1 MAKNCVRPMYHMAT
15 NHEQSVNNQLWF
27 FKMYVQLN
35 KLIVQRYIDLD
46 LYFLL
51 TNQGLDIF
59 DGLTNPKKISKPVA
73 TPFRTGSLVRHI
85 LRSGF
90 PGLTYKWTQRESNVT
105 TLQ

>member
-1 MAKNCVRPMYHMAT
+1 MYHMAT

-51 TNQGLDIF
+51 TNQGLD
-59 DGLTNPKKISKPVA
+59 V
-73 TPFRTGSLVRHI
+73 FRW
-85 LRSGF
+85 
-90 PGLTYKWTQRESNVT
+90 TYKPQEDLETGGNTIPYRQSGAAHP
-105 TLQ
+105 